1 MEYIYINAGSSVA
14 IEKTEDGESIDR
26 VFIDGKQHKFEEG
39 DTHDK
44 EQYAIQTKRNKYQKF
59 LNRQF

>member
-14 IEKTEDGESIDR
+14 IEKAEDGESVDK

-39 DTHDK
+39 DI
-44 EQYAIQTKRNKYQKF
+44 QYK
-59 LNRQF
+59 